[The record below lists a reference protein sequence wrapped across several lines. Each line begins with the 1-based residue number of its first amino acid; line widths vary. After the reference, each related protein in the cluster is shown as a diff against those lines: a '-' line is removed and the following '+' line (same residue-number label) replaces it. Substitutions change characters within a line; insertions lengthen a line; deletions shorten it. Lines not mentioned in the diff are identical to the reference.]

1 MPLLSLLK
9 RRAPDVADTSPMAM
23 ADLQARARA
32 RRRLIGAAVLLVVG
46 IVSFPLLFETQ
57 PRPVPVNTPM
67 VIPPRDGA
75 PPLPPPGKGPE
86 RSSSGTVV
94 LAPAGPTPAASAAP
108 APAPAPATGASG
120 AAPALMAP
128 AASAPRLDAPVTAP
142 PAKPASAPAAAKA
155 APKPETKA
163 DGKSDG
169 KSEAKPEPKAE
180 PKAAAKA
187 EPKPEPKAEPK
198 AAAKAEPKV
207 DAKATRFV
215 VQVGAYADDGAV
227 RDVRQRVER
236 LGLKTFT
243 QDVETPNGK
252 RVRVRIGPFDS
263 AADAQKALDRLK
275 AGGLPGAVLTL

>member
-108 APAPAPATGASG
+108 AAATGASG
-120 AAPALMAP
+120 AAPAVVSP
-128 AASAPRLDAPVTAP
+128 AASAARLDAPVTAP
-142 PAKPASAPAAAKA
+142 PPKPASAPAAAKA

-163 DGKSDG
+163 DT
-169 KSEAKPEPKAE
+169 KADT
-180 PKAAAKA
+180 KA

-207 DAKATRFV
+207 DAKAARFV

-263 AADAQKALDRLK
+263 AADAQKTLDRLK